1 MSESKPSAQGIE
13 GSQAEQWKL
22 ASVQLLGHLQ
32 RLGVHFLPKSM
43 GDPREMFPDWVLETP
58 PGAKSPGAKSLVG
71 QLPGGQSHSGQSHS
85 GQSHSGQSHSG
96 QSHSGQSHSGLLQ
109 GKGAT
114 DSPAG
119 APPVPVAGAVPVAVA
134 GAGNA
139 SSKDSQSAT
148 SGSSLGANR
157 SASSVPVRQQPAP
170 LFTRSAKTVAQIQ
183 VEPTAWTQASLPVL
197 DRNASL
203 ETLVQR
209 VGECRLCSNIVCQR
223 EKPVFGAGPAN
234 ARIVLVGEAP
244 GAEEDRS
251 GVPFVGEAGKLL
263 DKILAASGIQREQV
277 YIMNTLKCR
286 PPVNRT
292 PTEAEMENCRPFFE
306 AQLEVLQPDYIIC
319 WGVVAMKAVLGTNE
333 PIGRVRGRFYRYHQ
347 AKVLVTYHP
356 SYLLRTPE
364 AKKET
369 WLDMQMLM
377 RDLGIPIPSSGATTG
392 NGSVGNRPNK
402 GSS

>member
-85 GQSHSGQSHSG
+85 GQSHSG
-96 QSHSGQSHSGLLQ
+96 LLQ

-157 SASSVPVRQQPAP
+157 PASSVPVRQQPAP

-197 DRNASL
+197 DRSASL

-263 DKILAASGIQREQV
+263 DKILVASGIQREQV

-292 PTEAEMENCRPFFE
+292 PTEGEMENCRPFFE

>member
-22 ASVQLLGHLQ
+22 ASLQLLGHLQ

-58 PGAKSPGAKSLVG
+58 PGAKSPVG
-71 QLPGGQSHSGQSHS
+71 QLPGGQLQ
-85 GQSHSGQSHSG
+85 
-96 QSHSGQSHSGLLQ
+96 SGLLQ

-119 APPVPVAGAVPVAVA
+119 APPVLAAGAVPGVGV
-134 GAGNA
+134 GAGNT
-139 SSKDSQSAT
+139 SSKDSPSAT

-157 SASSVPVRQQPAP
+157 PASSVPVRQQPAP

-197 DRNASL
+197 DRSASL

-209 VGECRLCSNIVCQR
+209 VGGCRLCSNIVCQR

-234 ARIVLVGEAP
+234 ARIVLIGEAP

-392 NGSVGNRPNK
+392 NGSAGNRPNK

>member
-1 MSESKPSAQGIE
+1 M
-13 GSQAEQWKL
+13 
-22 ASVQLLGHLQ
+22 
-32 RLGVHFLPKSM
+32 
-43 GDPREMFPDWVLETP
+43 
-58 PGAKSPGAKSLVG
+58 
-71 QLPGGQSHSGQSHS
+71 
-85 GQSHSGQSHSG
+85 
-96 QSHSGQSHSGLLQ
+96 LQ

-119 APPVPVAGAVPVAVA
+119 APPVPVPVAVAVAVAVA
-134 GAGNA
+134 GAGAGNT

-157 SASSVPVRQQPAP
+157 PASSVPVRQQPAP

-197 DRNASL
+197 DRSASL

-292 PTEAEMENCRPFFE
+292 PTEGEMENCRPFFE

-392 NGSVGNRPNK
+392 NGSAGNRPNK

>member
-1 MSESKPSAQGIE
+1 MSESKPAAQGME
-13 GSQAEQWKL
+13 GSQAEHWKL
-22 ASVQLLGHLQ
+22 ASVQLLAHLQ
-32 RLGVHFLPKSM
+32 RLGVHFLPKSL
-43 GDPREMFPDWVLETP
+43 GDPREMFPDWVLESP
-58 PGAKSPGAKSLVG
+58 QVGKSPGMQSPSIQSPGMQSRVG
-71 QLPGGQSHSGQSHS
+71 QSQGG
-85 GQSHSGQSHSG
+85 
-96 QSHSGQSHSGLLQ
+96 
-109 GKGAT
+109 GAT
-114 DSPAG
+114 DSQARTQPA
-119 APPVPVAGAVPVAVA
+119 APAV
-134 GAGNA
+134 NT
-139 SSKDSQSAT
+139 SSKDSQGAVG
-148 SGSSLGANR
+148 GSSLGANR
-157 SASSVPVRQQPAP
+157 TGSSVPVRQQPAP
-170 LFTRSAKTVAQIQ
+170 LFTRSTKSVAQIQ
-183 VEPTAWTQASLPVL
+183 VEPTAWTQAPLPVL
-197 DRNASL
+197 ERTASL
-203 ETLVQR
+203 ETLAQR
-209 VGECRLCSNIVCQR
+209 VSECRLCSSIVCQR

-244 GAEEDRS
+244 GAEEDRT

-263 DKILAASGIQREQV
+263 DKILAASGIPREQV

-319 WGVVAMKAVLGTNE
+319 WGVSAMKAVLGTNE

-369 WLDMQMLM
+369 WVDMQMLM
-377 RDLGIPIPSSGATTG
+377 RDLGIPIPGSGASPGGGASTSSGPAA
-392 NGSVGNRPNK
+392 NRPGR

>member
-85 GQSHSGQSHSG
+85 GQSHSG
-96 QSHSGQSHSGLLQ
+96 LLQ

-157 SASSVPVRQQPAP
+157 PASSVPVRQQPAP

-197 DRNASL
+197 DRSASL

-263 DKILAASGIQREQV
+263 DKILVASGIQREQV
-277 YIMNTLKCR
+277 YIMNPLHPGLIQASIRSATKRSCR
-286 PPVNRT
+286 
-292 PTEAEMENCRPFFE
+292 
-306 AQLEVLQPDYIIC
+306 
-319 WGVVAMKAVLGTNE
+319 
-333 PIGRVRGRFYRYHQ
+333 
-347 AKVLVTYHP
+347 
-356 SYLLRTPE
+356 
-364 AKKET
+364 
-369 WLDMQMLM
+369 
-377 RDLGIPIPSSGATTG
+377 
-392 NGSVGNRPNK
+392 
-402 GSS
+402 

>member
-71 QLPGGQSHSGQSHS
+71 QLPGGQSHSGQS
-85 GQSHSGQSHSG
+85 Q
-96 QSHSGQSHSGLLQ
+96 SGLLQ

-119 APPVPVAGAVPVAVA
+119 APPVPVAGFVPVPGVVPVA
-134 GAGNA
+134 GAGNT

-392 NGSVGNRPNK
+392 NGSAGNRPNK

>member
-1 MSESKPSAQGIE
+1 MSESKPSAQGNE

-58 PGAKSPGAKSLVG
+58 PGAKSPGAKFPVG
-71 QLPGGQSHSGQSHS
+71 QLPGGQSPGGQSPGGLS
-85 GQSHSGQSHSG
+85 QGGLSQG
-96 QSHSGQSHSGLLQ
+96 GLLQ

-114 DSPAG
+114 DSSAGKLPAG
-119 APPVPVAGAVPVAVA
+119 VAG
-134 GAGNA
+134 NT
-139 SSKDSQSAT
+139 SSKDLESAT

-157 SASSVPVRQQPAP
+157 PASSVPVRQQPAP
-170 LFTRSAKTVAQIQ
+170 LFTRSTKTVAQIQ
-183 VEPTAWTQASLPVL
+183 VEPTAWAQASLPVH

-263 DKILAASGIQREQV
+263 DKILAASGIPREQV

-306 AQLEVLQPDYIIC
+306 AQLEVLQPEYIIC

-392 NGSVGNRPNK
+392 TGSAGNRPNK

>member
-85 GQSHSGQSHSG
+85 GQSHSG
-96 QSHSGQSHSGLLQ
+96 LLQ

-119 APPVPVAGAVPVAVA
+119 APPVPVAGA
-134 GAGNA
+134 GNT

-157 SASSVPVRQQPAP
+157 PASSVPVRQQPAP

-197 DRNASL
+197 DRSASL

-292 PTEAEMENCRPFFE
+292 PTEGEMENCRPFFE

>member
-85 GQSHSGQSHSG
+85 GQSHSG
-96 QSHSGQSHSGLLQ
+96 LLQ

-157 SASSVPVRQQPAP
+157 PASSVPVRQQPAP
-170 LFTRSAKTVAQIQ
+170 LFTRSAKTVHTRLDSA
-183 VEPTAWTQASLPVL
+183 PFRARCRRSL
-197 DRNASL
+197 
-203 ETLVQR
+203 
-209 VGECRLCSNIVCQR
+209 
-223 EKPVFGAGPAN
+223 
-234 ARIVLVGEAP
+234 
-244 GAEEDRS
+244 
-251 GVPFVGEAGKLL
+251 
-263 DKILAASGIQREQV
+263 
-277 YIMNTLKCR
+277 
-286 PPVNRT
+286 
-292 PTEAEMENCRPFFE
+292 
-306 AQLEVLQPDYIIC
+306 
-319 WGVVAMKAVLGTNE
+319 
-333 PIGRVRGRFYRYHQ
+333 H
-347 AKVLVTYHP
+347 
-356 SYLLRTPE
+356 
-364 AKKET
+364 
-369 WLDMQMLM
+369 
-377 RDLGIPIPSSGATTG
+377 
-392 NGSVGNRPNK
+392 
-402 GSS
+402 

>member
-71 QLPGGQSHSGQSHS
+71 QLPGGQSHSGQS
-85 GQSHSGQSHSG
+85 Q
-96 QSHSGQSHSGLLQ
+96 SGLLQ

-119 APPVPVAGAVPVAVA
+119 APPVAGAVPVPGVVPVA
-134 GAGNA
+134 GAGNT

-392 NGSVGNRPNK
+392 NGSAGNRPNK

>member
-71 QLPGGQSHSGQSHS
+71 QLPGGQSHSGQS
-85 GQSHSGQSHSG
+85 Q
-96 QSHSGQSHSGLLQ
+96 SGLLQ

-119 APPVPVAGAVPVAVA
+119 APPVPVAGFVPVPGVVPAA
-134 GAGNA
+134 GAGNT

-292 PTEAEMENCRPFFE
+292 PTEGEMENCRPFFE

>member
-1 MSESKPSAQGIE
+1 MSESKPSAQGNE

-58 PGAKSPGAKSLVG
+58 PGAKSPGAKFPVG
-71 QLPGGQSHSGQSHS
+71 QLPGGQSPGGQSQGGFS
-85 GQSHSGQSHSG
+85 QG
-96 QSHSGQSHSGLLQ
+96 GLLQ

-119 APPVPVAGAVPVAVA
+119 KLPAGVAG
-134 GAGNA
+134 NT
-139 SSKDSQSAT
+139 SSKDLESAT

-157 SASSVPVRQQPAP
+157 PASSVPVRQQPAP
-170 LFTRSAKTVAQIQ
+170 LFTRSTKTVAQIQ
-183 VEPTAWTQASLPVL
+183 VEPTAWAQASLPVH

-209 VGECRLCSNIVCQR
+209 VGECRLCCNIVCQR

-263 DKILAASGIQREQV
+263 DKILAASGIPREQV

-392 NGSVGNRPNK
+392 TGSAGNRPNK